1 MQAADGGDEAETVVG
16 QPGAEAGG
24 GGGEGRPSLE
34 KARAGGDNDATEG
47 KQCSNSSGDCDPR
60 RQLDLGLEGWGAK
73 RTVAA

>member
-1 MQAADGGDEAETVVG
+1 VQVADGGDEAVVAVG
-16 QPGAEAGG
+16 RTGAEM
-24 GGGEGRPSLE
+24 GRRSLE

-47 KQCSNSSGDCDPR
+47 KQCSNSSGGCDPR